1 MNEDGAVRDAHGQFV
16 PGHPHRFRP
25 GQSGNPHGRPKGAS
39 FANAL
44 ARQAAA
50 PVSDREEMARI
61 AQTIGLD
68 PKEARNIDVVAGLYY
83 VVLCRMLV
91 RASTANGRADERLVG
106 MLQVLSRALDPAE
119 LRVSGPDGGPIPIAA
134 VIANVQTALGMRPV
148 DAPQVTLDLPD
159 QKQWSDQWLESWRHE
174 ARIEWAAV
182 RSKRRAQSGAAR
194 NLNS

>member
-1 MNEDGAVRDAHGQFV
+1 MDAQEQHV
-16 PGHPHRFRP
+16 INTPTAPEPRKPGFARGNPYRWALGR
-25 GQSGNPHGRPKGAS
+25 SGNPSGRPKGAS
-39 FANAL
+39 FSAAL
-44 ARQAAA
+44 ARQASM

-68 PKEARNIDVVAGLYY
+68 PAEARNIDVVAGLYY

-91 RASTANGRADERLVG
+91 RASSASGRADERLVG

-148 DAPQVTLDLPD
+148 DAPPVTLDIPD
-159 QKQWSDQWLESWRHE
+159 
-174 ARIEWAAV
+174 AAV
-182 RSKRRAQSGAAR
+182 VEFPGQIT
-194 NLNS
+194 